1 MQAMYFGPLQSL
13 PIIIT
18 ILVLYIVAAFDAALL
33 R

>member
-1 MQAMYFGPLQSL
+1 MYFGPLQSL

-18 ILVLYIVAAFDAALL
+18 VLVLYLVTAFDAAQL